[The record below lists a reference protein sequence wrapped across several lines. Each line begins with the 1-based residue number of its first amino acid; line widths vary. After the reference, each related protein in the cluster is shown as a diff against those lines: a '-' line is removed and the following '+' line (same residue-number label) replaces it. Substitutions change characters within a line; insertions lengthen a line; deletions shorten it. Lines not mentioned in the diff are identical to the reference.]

1 MVSPSPPRPHPA
13 ACLPSSTPFSRRL
26 PPPPQVLLDPDPF
39 LTELTRLYDR
49 TRAAGTV
56 WVTFKRSTLS
66 PKKRERE
73 AADAPAD
80 SFRCLVRATDGKKKI
95 STSVRLRS
103 AHAPALLMAE
113 CLLCCR
119 TDKYPSVQSP
129 RPTMVYAF
137 FSGSHGLPGSYGLP
151 ASPASQI
158 SAKEQARFQAAYAT
172 VLRAHMDALKKREKK
187 DKKKPPGSKSLA
199 A

>member
-26 PPPPQVLLDPDPF
+26 PPPSQVLLDPDPF

-73 AADAPAD
+73 AADAPAE

-95 STSVRLRS
+95 STS
-103 AHAPALLMAE
+103 
-113 CLLCCR
+113 
-119 TDKYPSVQSP
+119 
-129 RPTMVYAF
+129 
-137 FSGSHGLPGSYGLP
+137 
-151 ASPASQI
+151 I